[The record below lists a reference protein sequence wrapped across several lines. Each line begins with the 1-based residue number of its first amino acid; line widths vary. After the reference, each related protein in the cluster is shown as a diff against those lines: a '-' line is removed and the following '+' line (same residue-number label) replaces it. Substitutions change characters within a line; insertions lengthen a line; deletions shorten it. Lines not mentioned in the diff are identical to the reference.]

1 MSPSDRQLIDSVFAG
16 SDETSACL
24 RGLDWSATPLG
35 SLEQWPQA
43 LRTIV
48 RVVVASGYPMAI
60 CWGPDYVLLYNDAY
74 RPIAGTRHPWALGR
88 GAREVYPEAWDFIGT
103 MYESVMARGQTVNY
117 LSDALVPLTR
127 NNYLEEVY
135 IAFSASP
142 IWDDNGRVGGVLNS
156 ALETTERVIEDRR
169 RHLLRDLASR
179 AAGARNEEEMWR
191 VSAETLG
198 ENCLSL
204 PFAFLYEYRP
214 SEHQAYLAGA
224 SVETDE
230 ALHPAVIDCRGAN
243 LWRFEPALA
252 MDGVLVELRDLASG
266 VSVPNWPER
275 PKEASV
281 VPIRLGEHSETL
293 GFLVAGIH
301 PGRAFDDAYRQFVYR
316 VTEQITIGLAS
327 ARAFEQERRRADALA
342 EVDRAKTQFFSNV
355 SHEFRTPLTLML
367 GPLDEVLLQASE
379 RMSPEHHERLMTVHR
394 NAIRLLKLVNTLL
407 DFSRIEAGRVQ
418 ASYQPTDLA
427 SFTTEIASAFDSAMR
442 NAGLRFSME
451 CQPIAEPVYVDRDM
465 WEKIV
470 LNLLSNAYKF
480 TFEGEVALTLKS
492 VEGAV
497 ELQVRDTGVGI
508 PEEQRDLVFERFHR
522 IESIQA
528 GTYEG
533 TGIGLALVL
542 ELVKLHGGSV
552 RVESEVGAGSAF
564 TVTIPTGKEHLPPEH
579 IRAAQS
585 LASTT
590 IRAEAYV
597 DEAREW
603 SGNQSGAAVDAATLP
618 KQASLARRLEPSTS
632 GKRELI
638 VLADD
643 NADMRQ
649 YLTRLLSERYE
660 VHAVADG
667 RQALEATR
675 QFRPALVLAD
685 VMMPQL
691 DGFGLL
697 RAIREDSALAATPV
711 ILVSARAGEE
721 SRVEG
726 LEADADDYLIKPFV
740 ARELLARVAAHVKMA
755 NLRRE
760 TAEREE
766 RLGSEAE
773 FEREKLRAS
782 EERLAETSR
791 LYDELRRADAELR
804 LQVELLQQLPVSA
817 WTLNPDGTPDF
828 VNQVWLEFSGQ
839 TLDFV
844 RSHPEAWMVAV
855 HPEDRET
862 ASRSFWEGIGSETG
876 FAFETRSLRAKD
888 GTYRWHLN
896 QAVVLR
902 DSEGKVLKFVGT
914 TTDIDDQK
922 RAEEALR
929 ASEISLRQTLDT
941 IPGLVSKAN
950 SNGMIELA
958 NRQLLTYFGK
968 TTEEMNSWS
977 TSDVVHPDDL
987 PRATAE
993 ITHSFKTGTPFDSEL
1008 RYRRADGVHRW
1019 FQARS
1024 LPFRGADGEV
1034 AGWYFLLTDIEDRK
1048 RAEEALRE
1056 SEYESRLIV
1065 DSIPGMVAVINTS
1078 GEVAFLSK
1086 PVLDY
1091 YGKSLEEI
1099 NDQWITGDMIH
1110 PEDRPGLIQAFTRS
1124 LASGDPAEVELR
1136 ARRFDG
1142 VYRWFDLR
1150 GRPLRD
1156 RQGRIVRWYFLQTD
1170 IDDRKRAE
1178 EKLRESEYDARLIVD
1193 SIPGLIAVLSASGEV
1208 ERLNQPMLD
1217 YLGKS
1222 LEESRQWAVDDTVH
1236 PDDRLGYVQAFAQAF
1251 ATGDPVEYEAVRVR
1265 RFDGVY
1271 RWLNMRGLPLR
1282 DRQGHV
1288 VRWYFLLTEI
1298 DDRKRA
1304 EDALRESEY
1313 ESRLIVDSIPGL
1325 IAVLDKSGELERV
1338 NQPILDYLGKS
1349 LEECRQ
1355 WAVDDT
1361 IHPDDRP
1368 AYLQAFG
1375 RSFAA
1380 GEPVEY
1386 DAARIRR
1393 FDGVYRWLNMRG
1405 LPLRDRQGHIVRWY
1419 FLLTEIDDRKR
1430 AEDALRQAQSDL
1442 ARINRVTTM
1451 GELAASLAHEVNQ
1464 PIGGVLI
1471 NASVCLRKLGHD
1483 NPDFGEARAA
1493 VTRIQRDAQRAA
1505 DVIRKI
1511 RSQFEK
1517 AAPNREILD
1526 INEIIRATVDLLRSE
1541 ASRYN
1546 ILVRTELAANLPQ
1559 IIGDRVQLQQV
1570 TMNLIVNSL
1579 EAMKDVEG
1587 IRELAIRSQLGE
1599 NEQLLVTVSDTGMGF
1614 PPQLAEQ
1621 IFDPFFTTKPHGTG
1635 MGLRISRSI
1644 IESHGGRLWAA
1655 GTTERGATFHLS
1667 LPAATAP
1674 HR

>member
-1 MSPSDRQLIDSVFAG
+1 MNPSDKQLIESVFAG

-24 RGLDWSATPLG
+24 RALDWSATPLG
-35 SLEQWPQA
+35 PVEQWPQA

-88 GAREVYPEAWDFIGT
+88 SAREVYPEAWDFIGT

-142 IWDDNGRVGGVLNS
+142 IWDDNGLVGGVLNS

-169 RHLLRDLASR
+169 RHLLRDLESR

-191 VSAETLG
+191 VSTETLG
-198 ENCLSL
+198 ESCLSL

-224 SVETDE
+224 SVETAE
-230 ALHPAVIDCRGAN
+230 ALHPAIIDCRGEN
-243 LWRFEPALA
+243 LWRFDPALA
-252 MDGVLVELRDLASG
+252 MDGILVELRDLASG

-301 PGRAFDDAYRQFVYR
+301 PGQAFGDAYRQFVRR
-316 VTEQITIGLAS
+316 VAEQITIGLAS
-327 ARAFEQERRRADALA
+327 ARAYEQERQRAEALA
-342 EVDRAKTQFFSNV
+342 ELDRAKNTFFSNV

-367 GPLDEVLLQASE
+367 GPLEEMQMEASQ
-379 RMSPEHHERLMTVHR
+379 RLSPEYQERLVTVHR

-427 SFTTEIASAFDSAMR
+427 TFTREIASAFNSAMQ
-442 NAGLRFSME
+442 NAGLCFTVH
-451 CQPIAEPVYVDRDM
+451 CQPTAEPVYVDRDM

-480 TFEGEVALTLKS
+480 TFEGEVALSLKS
-492 VEGAV
+492 VDGAAQ
-497 ELQVRDTGVGI
+497 LQVRDTGVGI
-508 PEEQRDLVFERFHR
+508 PATHREQVFERFHR
-522 IESIQA
+522 IESTQA
-528 GTYEG
+528 RTHEG
-533 TGIGLALVL
+533 TGIGLALVQ
-542 ELVKLHGGSV
+542 ELVKLHGGTV
-552 RVESEVGAGSAF
+552 QVESAVGAGSTF
-564 TVTIPTGKEHLPPEH
+564 TVTIPSGTEHLPAERIH
-579 IRAAQS
+579 AQQP
-585 LASTT
+585 LVSTAV
-590 IRAEAYV
+590 RAEAYA
-597 DEAREW
+597 EELQQW
-603 SGNQSGAAVDAATLP
+603 LGNESWLPVNAATLP
-618 KQASLARRLEPSTS
+618 KEAALADGLEPSSS

-643 NADMRQ
+643 NADMRH
-649 YLTRLLSERYE
+649 YLARLLSERY
-660 VHAVADG
+660 VVQVVADG
-667 RQALEATR
+667 RQALEATER
-675 QFRPALVLAD
+675 LRPALVLAD
-685 VMMPQL
+685 VMMPHL

-697 RAIREDSALAATPV
+697 RAIRNDSALAGTPV

-726 LEADADDYLIKPFV
+726 LEADADDYLIKPFA

-766 RLGSEAE
+766 RMRSEAKL
-773 FEREKLRAS
+773 EREKLRAS
-782 EERLAETSR
+782 EEQLAQTSR
-791 LYDELRRADAELR
+791 LYDELRRADAELQ
-804 LQVELLQQLPVSA
+804 LQAGLLHRLPVSA
-817 WTLNPDGTPDF
+817 WTLSPDGTPDF
-828 VNQVWLEFSGQ
+828 VNQVWLDYSGQ

-844 RSHPEAWMVAV
+844 RSHPEAWMTAV
-855 HPEDRET
+855 HPEDREA
-862 ASRSFWEGIGSETG
+862 ASNVFWEGVRSGKG
-876 FAFETRSLRAKD
+876 FAFETRSLRAQD
-888 GTYRWHLN
+888 GTYRWHLQ
-896 QAVVLR
+896 QAVVLC
-902 DSEGKVLKFVGT
+902 DEEGKVLKFVGT

-922 RAEEALR
+922 RAQEALRASETDLRRILDGIPGLVCTLNPAGQIDLANQRLLDFFGMTLGELNSWGTNGAVHPDDLERVIAELTHAMTTGIAFDSELRYRRGDGLFRWSQTRILPARDADGRITRWYGLITDIDDRKRAEEALR
-929 ASEISLRQTLDT
+929 ASEMSLRQTLDT

-987 PRATAE
+987 PRVTAE
-993 ITHSFKTGTPFDSEL
+993 ITYSFKSGTPFDSEL
-1008 RYRRADGVHRW
+1008 RYRRADGVYRW
-1019 FQARS
+1019 FQGRS
-1024 LPFRGADGEV
+1024 LPFRGSDGEV

-1056 SEYESRLIV
+1056 SEHES
-1065 DSIPGMVAVINTS
+1065 
-1078 GEVAFLSK
+1078 
-1086 PVLDY
+1086 
-1091 YGKSLEEI
+1091 
-1099 NDQWITGDMIH
+1099 
-1110 PEDRPGLIQAFTRS
+1110 
-1124 LASGDPAEVELR
+1124 
-1136 ARRFDG
+1136 
-1142 VYRWFDLR
+1142 
-1150 GRPLRD
+1150 
-1156 RQGRIVRWYFLQTD
+1156 
-1170 IDDRKRAE
+1170 
-1178 EKLRESEYDARLIVD
+1178 RLIVD
-1193 SIPGLIAVLSASGEV
+1193 SIPGLIAVLNASGEV

-1236 PDDRLGYVQAFAQAF
+1236 PDDRPGYIQTFAQAF
-1251 ATGDPVEYEAVRVR
+1251 AIGEPVEYEAVRVR

-1271 RWLNMRGLPLR
+1271 RW
-1282 DRQGHV
+1282 
-1288 VRWYFLLTEI
+1288 FT
-1298 DDRKRA
+1298 
-1304 EDALRESEY
+1304 
-1313 ESRLIVDSIPGL
+1313 
-1325 IAVLDKSGELERV
+1325 
-1338 NQPILDYLGKS
+1338 
-1349 LEECRQ
+1349 
-1355 WAVDDT
+1355 
-1361 IHPDDRP
+1361 
-1368 AYLQAFG
+1368 
-1375 RSFAA
+1375 
-1380 GEPVEY
+1380 
-1386 DAARIRR
+1386 
-1393 FDGVYRWLNMRG
+1393 MRG

-1419 FLLTEIDDRKR
+1419 FLVTDVEDRKR
-1430 AEDALRQAQSDL
+1430 AQDALRQAEGDL

-1471 NASVCLRKLGHD
+1471 NANVCLRKLAHD
-1483 NPDFGEARAA
+1483 NPDLDEARAA

-1526 INEIIRATVDLLRSE
+1526 INEIIRGTVDLLRSE

-1579 EAMKDVEG
+1579 EAMKDVEEL
-1587 IRELAIRSQLGE
+1587 RELAIKSKLGE

-1621 IFDPFFTTKPHGTG
+1621 IFDPFFTTKLHGTG

-1655 GTTERGATFHLS
+1655 NTTERGATFHLS
-1667 LPAATAP
+1667 LPAATVP
-1674 HR
+1674 RQ